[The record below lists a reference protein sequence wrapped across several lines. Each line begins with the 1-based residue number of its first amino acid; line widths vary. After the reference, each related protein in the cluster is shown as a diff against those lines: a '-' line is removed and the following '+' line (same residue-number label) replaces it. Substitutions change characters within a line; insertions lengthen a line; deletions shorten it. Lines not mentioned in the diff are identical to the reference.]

1 VSRVFTGIVI
11 ALICAAM
18 FIFPSAYLIAHGHS
32 RWLALVLGGLAFPVV
47 PGLWHGIGELRRRT
61 AAPPKSTLTAWDRAL
76 LRGALVGAVAIGG
89 TLLLARGTTWTVLKH
104 GAWFTDWSEPD
115 PIADSRLLA
124 HVPAGAEML
133 IWIRPG
139 HTHEL
144 LPMALSG
151 DVEMVLVE
159 GKSDTMLIMAGDD
172 VVLEELSAVSR
183 RGHNGDKLEAIDA
196 PAGMRI
202 LATPGF
208 REGGKPPRDLID
220 LLYRA
225 PKSANAIAVGR
236 SPSLETK
243 YGARAFAAWAEV
255 GSDHV
260 TFTAEADAPGIV
272 TKSLLERARTLAAA
286 AAKSDDCGNRAF
298 AKATHTDLYAYLT
311 RIRGTAQ
318 LSLDVVREIP
328 QCMISLGF

>member
-1 VSRVFTGIVI
+1 VSRVLSGIVI

-18 FIFPSAYLIAHGHS
+18 FIVPSAYLVAHHHS
-32 RWLALVLGGLAFPVV
+32 RWLALAVGALAFPVL
-47 PGLWHGIGELRRRT
+47 PGLWHGIGELRRRK
-61 AAPPKSTLTAWDRAL
+61 AAPAKSTLTAWDRAL

-89 TLLLARGTTWTVLKH
+89 TLVLARGGTWSVLKH

-115 PIADSRLLA
+115 AIADSRLLA
-124 HVPAGAEML
+124 HVPAGAETL

-151 DVEMVLVE
+151 DVEMVIAE
-159 GKSDTMLIMAGDD
+159 GKSDTMIIMAGED
-172 VVLEELSAVSR
+172 VVLEELSAISR
-183 RGHNGDKLEAIDA
+183 RRPNGDKLDTVDA

-208 REGGKPPRDLID
+208 RDGGKPPRALID

-225 PKSANAIAVGR
+225 PAGANAIAVGR

-243 YGARAFAAWAEV
+243 YGARAYAAWAQV
-255 GSDHV
+255 ASDHV
-260 TFTAEADAPGIV
+260 TFTAEADAPGVV

-286 AAKSDDCGNRAF
+286 AVKSPDCGNRAF

-318 LSLDVVREIP
+318 LSLDDVREIP
-328 QCMISLGF
+328 QCMASLGF

>member
-1 VSRVFTGIVI
+1 MSRVFSGIVI

-18 FIFPSAYLIAHGHS
+18 FIFPSAYLVAHHHS
-32 RWLALVLGGLAFPVV
+32 RWLALAVGALAFPVV
-47 PGLWHGIGELRRRT
+47 PGLWHGIGELRRRK
-61 AAPPKSTLTAWDRAL
+61 AAPPKSTLTGWDRAL

-89 TLLLARGTTWTVLKH
+89 TLLLARGGTWGVLEH

-115 PIADSRLLA
+115 PIAESRLLA
-124 HVPAGAEML
+124 LVPAGAESL

-159 GKSDTMLIMAGDD
+159 GKTDTMVIMAGDD
-172 VVLEELSAVSR
+172 AVLEELSAVSR
-183 RGHNGDKLEAIDA
+183 RGHNGDKLDALDA

-208 REGGKPPRDLID
+208 RDGGKPPRDLIG

-225 PKSANAIAVGR
+225 PSGANAVAVGR
-236 SPSLETK
+236 SPSLNTV
-243 YGARAFAAWAEV
+243 YGARAYVAWAEV
-255 GSDHV
+255 GGDHV

-272 TKSLLERARTLAAA
+272 TKPLLERARTLAAA
-286 AAKSDDCGNRAF
+286 AARSGDCGNHAF

-328 QCMISLGF
+328 RCMASLGF